1 MSTVQTTS
9 TPLGLS
15 EQRLR
20 EGLEEALI
28 RTMRAEGNVPT
39 IHAIAASIAR
49 ILEEDHLK
57 MAEQLEEAGV
67 RLPQA
72 RHIGRTSPET

>member
-20 EGLEEALI
+20 EGLEESLI

-72 RHIGRTSPET
+72 RHTGRTSPET